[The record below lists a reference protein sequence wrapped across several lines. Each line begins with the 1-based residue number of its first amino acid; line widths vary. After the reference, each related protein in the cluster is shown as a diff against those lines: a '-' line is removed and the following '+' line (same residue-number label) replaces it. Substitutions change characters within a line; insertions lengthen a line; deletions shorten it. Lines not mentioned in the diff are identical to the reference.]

1 MIRRYL
7 RERFLT
13 AYAFAQAC
21 GIGESELSQL
31 IERGLVPRPA
41 YETNDEGGIA
51 SFVFGTLPAPG
62 VPAGRWFNPHSVH
75 WVARA
80 REALAASDGDAQD
93 ASALLRSDFHQR
105 YLSALRASHA
115 EQGPIPGFSDA
126 AGNFDE
132 AAFDE
137 QFPGIWEH
145 FLAGTYGLCVAQPS
159 SEAHIV
165 AKEATQAR
173 LTHVTANGTRRN
185 FSDREKAEVR
195 ELIGRYEVL
204 SMPFS
209 PAEYPRSSRKRLIE
223 DMLPH
228 VAADPMRVEAPTP

>member
-1 MIRRYL
+1 MIERYL
-7 RERFLT
+7 RERFLP
-13 AYAFAQAC
+13 ADAFAQAC
-21 GIGESELSQL
+21 GIGEAELSQL
-31 IERGLVPRPA
+31 IERGLAPRPA
-41 YETNDEGGIA
+41 YETDGEGIA

-62 VPAGRWFNPHSVH
+62 VSAGRWFNPQSTH

-80 REALAASDGDAQD
+80 REALASRDGDAQA
-93 ASALLRSDFHQR
+93 ASALLRSGFRQR

-115 EQGPIPGFSDA
+115 EQGPIPGLGDT
-126 AGNFDE
+126 AGNFDD

-145 FLAGTYGLCVAQPS
+145 FLAGTYGLCVARPS

-165 AKEATQAR
+165 AKEAAQAR
-173 LTHVTANGTRRN
+173 LTRLTANGTRHDL
-185 FSDREKAEVR
+185 SDGERAAAR
-195 ELIGRYEVL
+195 ELIARYASL

-209 PAEYPRSSRKRLIE
+209 PAEYPLSSRKRLIE

-228 VAADPMRVEAPTP
+228 VAADATQPDALAP

>member
-1 MIRRYL
+1 MIGRYL
-7 RERFLT
+7 RERFLP
-13 AYAFAQAC
+13 ADAFARAC

-41 YETNDEGGIA
+41 YETDGEGIA

-62 VPAGRWFNPHSVH
+62 VPAGRWFNPLSTH

-80 REALAASDGDAQD
+80 REALAARDGDAQA
-93 ASALLRSDFHQR
+93 ASELLRSDFHGR
-105 YLSALRASHA
+105 YLSALRTSHA
-115 EQGPIPGFSDA
+115 AEGPIPGLSDE

-132 AAFDE
+132 AAFDA
-137 QFPGIWEH
+137 QFPGVWEH
-145 FLAGTYGLCVAQPS
+145 FLAGTYGLCVAHPS

-173 LTHVTANGTRRN
+173 LTQLTSNGTRRE
-185 FSDREKAEVR
+185 FSDSEKAAAR
-195 ELIGRYEVL
+195 ELIARYEAL

-223 DMLPH
+223 DMLPR
-228 VAADPMRVEAPTP
+228 VAADAMHPDALTP